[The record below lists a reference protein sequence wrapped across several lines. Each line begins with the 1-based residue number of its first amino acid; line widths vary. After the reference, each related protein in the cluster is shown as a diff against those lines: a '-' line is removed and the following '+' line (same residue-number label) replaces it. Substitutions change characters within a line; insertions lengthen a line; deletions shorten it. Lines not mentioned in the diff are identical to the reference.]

1 MKVDVNI
8 LGELN
13 ATNLVA
19 AEAEIMGVPGPYI
32 T

>member
-1 MKVDVNI
+1 M
-8 LGELN
+8 GELN
-13 ATNLVA
+13 AANLVA